1 MQQNQTKLSDALC
14 LMWVLKANGLFCKFS
29 TFSIKVKAKSQDRF
43 FKNLFFFGHAFLV
56 ACGILVPQ
64 PGMEPMPPTV
74 EVWGLNQRTAREV
87 PKKQVL

>member
-29 TFSIKVKAKSQDRF
+29 TFSIKVKAKSQGGF
-43 FKNLFFFGHAFLV
+43 LKTFFFGHAFLV

-64 PGMEPMPPTV
+64 PGMVPMPPAV

-87 PKKQVL
+87 PKKQFL